1 MTVFHRLRSSLRF
14 LATIGFLWISV
25 FSCQSPENGNQQ
37 ILGPIEGEVQAVLTD
52 APEVPPH
59 IDAKHNTKV
68 IVNLEIIEKT
78 MRLADGVDYTFWTFG
93 GSVPG
98 KFIRIRQGDLV
109 EFHLHNHPDNMLPH
123 NIDLHAVTGPG
134 GGAEASLIAPGKS
147 AQFTFRALN
156 QGLYVYHC
164 ATAPVGM
171 HIANGMYGLIL
182 VEPLEGLPPVDHEF
196 YVMQGEFYTSGRYGD
211 KGHQD
216 FSMQKA
222 LDERPDYVVMNGAV
236 GANSGANAMTV
247 KVGETVRLFLGNGGP
262 NLVSSFHVIGEIF
275 NKVYVEGGNLVNHN
289 VQTTVIPAGGSA
301 IAEFKCE
308 VPGTLHLVDHSIFR
322 AFNKGALAQ
331 IKVVGD
337 ENHEVFT
344 GKQKE
349 EVYLPEGS
357 AIQHISSGK
366 SDQQAMAIP
375 EKSQPERME
384 AGKRLYLQ
392 NCMACHMEQGTG
404 ISGTFPPLV
413 NSDFLKARSDKGAG
427 IIIRGLQGEIMVNGQ
442 KYNNIMPAV
451 SLNDD
456 EIASIL
462 TYIHNE
468 FNKENTLIKASEVK
482 GWRESEK

>member
-1 MTVFHRLRSSLRF
+1 MKSFIANFEIYIALILLTGIGLLSSCVTDAEKYTVDYNKEVTGEIR
-14 LATIGFLWISV
+14 AT
-25 FSCQSPENGNQQ
+25 
-37 ILGPIEGEVQAVLTD
+37 LTD
-52 APEVPPH
+52 APLVPPR
-59 IDAKHNTKV
+59 IEAKHNTKV
-68 IVNLEIIEKT
+68 IVELEIIEKT

-93 GSVPG
+93 GKVPG
-98 KFIRIRQGDLV
+98 KFIRVRQGDLV

-147 AQFTFRALN
+147 AQFSFRALN

-182 VEPLEGLPPVDHEF
+182 VEPLEGFPPVDHEF
-196 YVMQGEFYTSGRYGD
+196 YVMQSEFYTTGRFGE

-216 FSMQKA
+216 FDMQKA

-236 GANSGANAMTV
+236 GASSGENAMKV
-247 KVGETVRLFLGNGGP
+247 KVGETVRLYMGNGGP

-275 NKVYVEGGNLVNHN
+275 DKVYVEGGTLTNHDL
-289 VQTTVIPAGGSA
+289 QTTLVPAGGSA

-337 ENHEVFT
+337 ENHKVFT
-344 GKQKE
+344 GKEKE

-357 AIQHISSGK
+357 SIQSISSGK
-366 SDQQAMAIP
+366 QTSSDEVIE
-375 EKSQPERME
+375 EKTLEERLA
-384 AGKRLYLQ
+384 AGKILYNQ
-392 NCMACHMEQGTG
+392 NCMACHMELGTG
-404 ISGTFPPLV
+404 IAGTFPPLV
-413 NSDFLKARSDKGAG
+413 NSDYLQALPDKG
-427 IIIRGLQGEIMVNGQ
+427 ISVILNGLQGEILVNGE
-442 KYNNIMPAV
+442 KFNNIMPAV

-456 EIASIL
+456 QVASIL
-462 TYIHNE
+462 TYIHNN
-468 FNKENTLIKASEVK
+468 FDNGDGLIKAAEVK
-482 GWRESEK
+482 EWRNKK

>member
-1 MTVFHRLRSSLRF
+1 MKQNRILRF
-14 LATIGFLWISV
+14 AMMIFIFQNVIMACSDKQEAGGADFNTIPTL
-25 FSCQSPENGNQQ
+25 
-37 ILGPIEGEVQAVLTD
+37 EVVAELTD
-52 APEVPPH
+52 APFVPASRPEKGN
-59 IDAKHNTKV
+59 AKV
-68 IVNLEIIEKT
+68 RVDLEIIEKT
-78 MRLADGVDYTFWTFG
+78 ERLADGVEYTFWTFG
-93 GSVPG
+93 GKVPG

-109 EFHLHNHPDNMLPH
+109 EFHLHNHPDNLLPH

-182 VEPLEGLPPVDHEF
+182 VEPFDGLPEVDHEF
-196 YVMQGEFYTSGRYGD
+196 YVMQSEFYTTGRFGE

-216 FSMQKA
+216 FDMQKA

-236 GANSGANAMTV
+236 GASSGENKMKV
-247 KVGETVRLFLGNGGP
+247 NVGETVRLFIGNGGP

-275 NKVYVEGGNLVNHN
+275 DKVYVEGGTLINHD
-289 VQTTVIPAGGSA
+289 VQTTLVPAGGSA

-331 IKVVGD
+331 IEVEGEEQLD
-337 ENHEVFT
+337 VFT
-344 GKQKE
+344 GKEKE

-366 SDQQAMAIP
+366 MQTSQEVPP
-375 EKSQPERME
+375 EKNLDERMA
-384 AGKRLYLQ
+384 AGEILYKQ
-392 NCMACHMEQGTG
+392 NCMACHMDHGRG
-404 ISGTFPPLV
+404 IAGTFPPLV
-413 NSDFLKARSDKGAG
+413 NADFLQERADKGIG
-427 IIIRGLQGEIMVNGQ
+427 IILQGLQGEITVNGE

-451 SLNDD
+451 SLSDD
-456 EIASIL
+456 QVASIL
-462 TYIHNE
+462 TYIHNQ
-468 FNKENTLIKASEVK
+468 FDNGGGLVKAADVK
-482 GWRESEK
+482 AWRDE

>member
-1 MTVFHRLRSSLRF
+1 MNTLSQNTMRLIVL
-14 LATIGFLWISV
+14 ISMLLTTLF
-25 FSCQSPENGNQQ
+25 FSCQEKQQ
-37 ILGPIEGEVQAVLTD
+37 LQRTSSLAAVEGEVTAQLTH

-59 IDAKHNTKV
+59 ISAKHNTKV
-68 IVNLEIIEKT
+68 IVQLEVIEKT
-78 MRLADGVDYTFWTFG
+78 MRLSDGVDYTFWTFG
-93 GSVPG
+93 GQVPG
-98 KFIRIRQGDLV
+98 KFIRVRQGDLV

-147 AQFTFRALN
+147 TQFSFRALN

-196 YVMQGEFYTSGRYGD
+196 YVMQSEFYTTGKNGE

-216 FSMQKA
+216 FDMQKA
-222 LDERPDYVVMNGAV
+222 LDENPAYVVMNGSV
-236 GANSGANAMTV
+236 GANAGANAMTV

-275 NKVYVEGGNLVNHN
+275 DKVWVEGGSLINTD
-289 VQTTVIPAGGSA
+289 VQTTLIPAGGSA
-301 IAEFKCE
+301 IVEFKCD

-322 AFNKGALAQ
+322 AFNKGAVAQ
-331 IKVVGD
+331 IKVTGE
-337 ENHEVFT
+337 ENHEIFT

-357 AIQHISSGK
+357 SIQTISSGK
-366 SDQQAMAIP
+366 SALPVETIP
-375 EKSQPERME
+375 EKSQAERMA
-384 AGKRLYLQ
+384 AGKTLYAN
-392 NCMACHMEQGTG
+392 NCMACHMENGNG
-404 ISGTFPPLV
+404 IAGTFPPLV
-413 NSDFLKARSDKGAG
+413 KSDFLLARNDKGAG
-427 IIIRGLQGEIMVNGQ
+427 IIIKGLQGEITVNGS

-451 SLNDD
+451 SLSND
-456 EIASIL
+456 EVASIL
-462 TYIHNE
+462 TYVHNN
-468 FNKENTLIKASEVK
+468 FNQQNTLIKASEV
-482 GWRESEK
+482 GQWREK

>member
-1 MTVFHRLRSSLRF
+1 MTVFHRLRNSLRF

-289 VQTTVIPAGGSA
+289 VQTTVIPAGDRKS
-301 IAEFKCE
+301 
-308 VPGTLHLVDHSIFR
+308 
-322 AFNKGALAQ
+322 
-331 IKVVGD
+331 VV
-337 ENHEVFT
+337 
-344 GKQKE
+344 
-349 EVYLPEGS
+349 
-357 AIQHISSGK
+357 
-366 SDQQAMAIP
+366 
-375 EKSQPERME
+375 
-384 AGKRLYLQ
+384 
-392 NCMACHMEQGTG
+392 
-404 ISGTFPPLV
+404 
-413 NSDFLKARSDKGAG
+413 
-427 IIIRGLQGEIMVNGQ
+427 
-442 KYNNIMPAV
+442 
-451 SLNDD
+451 
-456 EIASIL
+456 
-462 TYIHNE
+462 
-468 FNKENTLIKASEVK
+468 
-482 GWRESEK
+482 